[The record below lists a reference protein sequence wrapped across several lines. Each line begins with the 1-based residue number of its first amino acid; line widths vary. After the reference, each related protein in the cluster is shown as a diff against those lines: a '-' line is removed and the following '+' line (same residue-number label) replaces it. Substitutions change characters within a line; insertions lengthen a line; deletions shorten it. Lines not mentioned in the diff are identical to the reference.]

1 MRDGIACTVSRITFL
16 WPVEYPHPTKR
27 LEHRGEVSKPA
38 PPLFLHLVSC
48 VNVVQYNVALWS
60 DYREQN
66 VFLGIGMDS
75 LDSSLANT
83 TVNCKSVP
91 IPDLARYKDGY
102 FRLCPSLIAVV
113 PRVTL

>member
-1 MRDGIACTVSRITFL
+1 MRDGIACIVSRITFL

-27 LEHRGEVSKPA
+27 LEHRGEGPKPA

-91 IPDLARYKDGY
+91 IPDLARYKDGH